1 MNSAELLPYA
11 LLGSERRAPSH
22 ETLQQATAGL
32 IGSAGRP
39 ENTAELLLTA
49 ASVATSAERAA
60 RRLSAFTA
68 DPLDEALAETRPV
81 CTGVIAS
88 RLDQVLESERA
99 GVRREFFTLLDA
111 AGMRVPHDR
120 VPAVLNVLRGDA
132 EIRTAAGGS
141 LGRRAEWLAR
151 LNPGWNFVHASA
163 ETLDE
168 AAWETGAR
176 AARERYLELLRDREP
191 PRARTL
197 LQEAWPRESA
207 DVRASLLEV
216 LRVRLSADD
225 EPFLESLLQDRA
237 RSVRE
242 VAATLLALAP
252 SGTFAARMRSLL
264 QPLVVFVPKKGFL
277 GSPQLT
283 VELPVEYSAEMRL
296 AGIESKPDAAH
307 KEFGERSWLLIQLL
321 RWVPPSV
328 WSQEYRLKPA
338 DLLRLA
344 EKTDHAATLRAGWG
358 HAARLH
364 RDPLWCEALLDSIP
378 FGTPHYMETLS
389 CVPRTVHEELIWQRL
404 NAPLNADRVSE
415 VCLLA
420 RALSPPWSAPITRSM
435 LQWARSA
442 VERIQPCRV
451 VWELPHWGS
460 AMDPFADPR
469 IETGWP
475 EKALELPASR
485 NAIEKFVETVRFRRE
500 MIEEFRR

>member
-11 LLGSERRAPSH
+11 LLGSERREPSR

-39 ENTAELLLTA
+39 ENAAELLLTA

-68 DPLDEALAETRPV
+68 DPLDEAPAEIRPE

-111 AGMRVPHDR
+111 AGMRAPHDR
-120 VPAVLNVLRGDA
+120 LPAVLNALRGDA

-176 AARERYLELLRDREP
+176 AARQRYLELLRDREP
-191 PRARTL
+191 PRARAL

-242 VAATLLALAP
+242 AAATLLALAP
-252 SGTFAARMRSLL
+252 SETFAARMRSLL
-264 QPLVVFVPKKGFL
+264 QPLVVFVPKKGLF
-277 GSPQLT
+277 GSAQLT

-296 AGIESKPDAAH
+296 AGIEPKPDAAH

-338 DLLRLA
+338 ELLRLA

-364 RDPLWCEALLDSIP
+364 RDSLWCEALLDSIP
-378 FGTPHYMETLS
+378 FGTPHYLETLG
-389 CVPRTVHEELIWQRL
+389 CVPRTVHEEIIRQRL
-404 NAPLNADRVSE
+404 NAPLHPDRAREVS
-415 VCLLA
+415 LLT
-420 RALSPPWSAPITRSM
+420 RALPAPWSAPITRSL
-435 LQWARSA
+435 LQWARGA
-442 VERIQPCRV
+442 VERLQPHEFA
-451 VWELPHWGS
+451 WELPNWGP
-460 AMDPFADPR
+460 AVDPYADPKV
-469 IETGWP
+469 EAGWS
-475 EKALELPASR
+475 EKAMEPANNR
-485 NAIEKFVETVRFRRE
+485 AWIEKFVETVRFRRE